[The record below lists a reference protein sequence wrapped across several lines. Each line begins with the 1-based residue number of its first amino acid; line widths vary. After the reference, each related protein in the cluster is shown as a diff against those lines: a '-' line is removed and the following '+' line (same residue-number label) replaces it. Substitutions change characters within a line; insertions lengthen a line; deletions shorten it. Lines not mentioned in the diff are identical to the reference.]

1 MEEKE
6 RIEKIKELLGKINL
20 GDIDRDEDLMWFVA
34 DLWCLEKHIST
45 SLYMLNEKL
54 KNNPED
60 EYLNKLFELL
70 TNALKAIREERA
82 KHLERLY
89 FLREYGTWCSVK
101 HLLGIMMQASEVAA
115 KDIHMAIEK
124 ENVLKRL
131 EKEGKKEEVEK
142 LKKEIEKDWENVR
155 KDLETSKFAHDL
167 LILFKQFGKKF
178 KS

>member
-60 EYLNKLFELL
+60 ESEFPYQSSGPSGSYQPIYRPLLLQDRKRHPETTGYLFS
-70 TNALKAIREERA
+70 
-82 KHLERLY
+82 
-89 FLREYGTWCSVK
+89 G
-101 HLLGIMMQASEVAA
+101 
-115 KDIHMAIEK
+115 
-124 ENVLKRL
+124 
-131 EKEGKKEEVEK
+131 
-142 LKKEIEKDWENVR
+142 
-155 KDLETSKFAHDL
+155 
-167 LILFKQFGKKF
+167 
-178 KS
+178 